1 MKRLLETYTVEEVA
15 KALRLHEYTIRRLCR
30 EKKIPCFKVGG
41 QWRFRKDVI
50 EKITKEQHEHKRY

>member
-1 MKRLLETYTVEEVA
+1 MKKLLETYTVEEVA
-15 KALRLHEYTIRRLCR
+15 KAMRLHEYTIRRLCR

-50 EKITKEQHEHKRY
+50 EKIANEHKG